1 MRSMGLDVGDR
12 RIGVALSDTIGIL
25 ASPFAIVEHH
35 DHEAAVD
42 EIVEIVRR
50 HEVAV
55 IVVGMPRTMG
65 GTIGPQA
72 LKVQAF
78 AELLQRATDVPLEF
92 RDERLT
98 TVTAKR
104 LVGRRRDRR
113 SRNRVRYDDAA
124 AAVILQDYL
133 EELRPGQLPM
143 PDDGDPDDTENQT

>member
-25 ASPFAIVEHH
+25 ASPFAIVERH
-35 DHEAAVD
+35 DHEAAVA
-42 EIVEIVRR
+42 EIVEIVRQ

-104 LVGRRRDRR
+104 LVGRRRDR
-113 SRNRVRYDDAA
+113 SRNKVRYDDAA
-124 AAVILQDYL
+124 AAVILQNYL